1 MPLFVPQNSSRLTSI
16 QALSKSGVYKLLN
29 QLLII
34 LNLFLATGQQY
45 NSSKQFSLSVNLYDN
60 NYFSLDDPK
69 IHKNIYS
76 IDSYMIIDCN
86 NHTVN
91 LGDFYIGTSRSTY
104 KDLRYKANSRTKD
117 GFIFSRKVIGINIDE
132 YEYEIDFV
140 RCWDLLT
147 VNVDP
152 VELLKVSW
160 I

>member
-1 MPLFVPQNSSRLTSI
+1 MRLFLPLNSTLP
-16 QALSKSGVYKLLN
+16 KYGVYKLFN

-34 LNLFLATGQQY
+34 LNLFLATSQQY

-60 NYFSLDDPK
+60 NYFSLDDPN

-76 IDSYMIIDCN
+76 IDSDMIIDCN
-86 NHTVN
+86 NHTIN

-117 GFIFSRKVIGINIDE
+117 GFIFSRKVIGINIDG
-132 YEYEIDFV
+132 YEYEIDSIK
-140 RCWDLLT
+140 CWDLLT
-147 VNVDP
+147 VKVDP
-152 VELLKVSW
+152 IALLKVVW